1 MAATDTPAAPL
12 ATRPGALDLDRL
24 TVIGVAGAPG
34 AMRALVREPRGR
46 VRTVTAGDRLRPG
59 RVLRVEPRG
68 LVIETRQ
75 GPALLPL
82 AAPG

>member
-1 MAATDTPAAPL
+1 MAATDTPAARL

-24 TVIGVAGAPG
+24 TVIGVVGTPG

-46 VRTVTAGDRLRPG
+46 VRTVSAGDRLRPG
-59 RVLRVEPRG
+59 KVLRVEPGG